1 MSYTLHEKL
10 KGLTPYEPVAGT
22 FSVRLDANESYF
34 KLFPTG
40 FVWSFM
46 RSSVPLI
53 FNRYPDVTAK
63 TVRERYASYYGI
75 DPDLLTAGNGSDELI
90 SLSCPPSWARESGL
104 W

>member
-22 FSVRLDANESYF
+22 FSVRLDANESY
-34 KLFPTG
+34 LNFPDWLRMELYEIIST
-40 FVWSFM
+40 FD
-46 RSSVPLI
+46 

-90 SLSCPPSWARESGL
+90 MLIVSALLGKG
-104 W
+104 